1 MVQGRGLPDRPGQA
15 SLPGPGATASLGGR
29 GQMSLALK
37 AARAAGG
44 PLTTMTPRNLPLAM
58 GLALCCLLVLP
69 QDAWARHKL
78 GGFQNLSPSDPQV
91 EKVVQVAMADY
102 NKGSNSL
109 YYFRDTNILKAQ
121 RQLLAGFKYYL
132 TVEMQSTICP
142 KNKVDGNTTDVTHC
156 PLATGVQ
163 QEKLHC
169 NFVVLVVSWKNISYL
184 QKHNCV
190 HMESPVEQPEGAGG
204 RG

>member
-1 MVQGRGLPDRPGQA
+1 MA
-15 SLPGPGATASLGGR
+15 
-29 GQMSLALK
+29 
-37 AARAAGG
+37 
-44 PLTTMTPRNLPLAM
+44 PRNLPLAL
-58 GLALCCLLVLP
+58 GLALLTLCLLVLP
-69 QDAWARHKL
+69 QDARARHKL
-78 GGFQNLSPSDPQV
+78 GGFQTLSPGDPQV
-91 EKVVQVAMADY
+91 VKVVQVAMADY

-109 YYFRDTNILKAQ
+109 YYFRDTDTLKAQ
-121 RQLLAGFKYYL
+121 RQLLAVFKYYL

-190 HMESPVEQPEGAGG
+190 RMESPAEQPEGAGG